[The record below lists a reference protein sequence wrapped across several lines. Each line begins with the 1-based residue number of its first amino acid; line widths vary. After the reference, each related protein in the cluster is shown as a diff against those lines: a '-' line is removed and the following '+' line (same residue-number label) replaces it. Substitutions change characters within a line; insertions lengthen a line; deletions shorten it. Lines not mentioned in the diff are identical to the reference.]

1 MNGEVPLII
10 IVSVACL
17 TLSLLPPT
25 LTPLHLIGL
34 VFTVTILTGYHV
46 TRRKAEAR

>member
-17 TLSLLPPT
+17 TLSLLPP
-25 LTPLHLIGL
+25 TPLHLIGL

>member
-10 IVSVACL
+10 IVGIAYSMFK
-17 TLSLLPPT
+17 LLPPT
-25 LTPLHLIGL
+25 PPHLIGL
-34 VFTVTILTGYHV
+34 VLTVTILTGYHV